1 MTTPNQRW
9 DAGLYDD
16 KHAFVW
22 RHGASL
28 VELLGPQPGERILD
42 LGCGTGHLTARIAE
56 SGATVVGLDHSA
68 EMLEQ
73 ARAAYPRLQFVQ
85 GDAREFTF
93 AEPFD
98 AVFSNAVLHWVRP
111 PEAVV
116 RRVRDALRSGGRF
129 TAELGGR
136 GNVRR
141 IETALRT
148 AEERLNLQLSGS
160 PWYFPGVGE
169 YASLLEAEG
178 LEVRYA
184 VLFDRATPLEGEDGL
199 REWVKMFGR
208 AVLDAIPA
216 ERREAF
222 LTAVEEAARPELYRD
237 GGWFADY
244 RRLRVTLS
252 ACHDN
257 RSRDR
262 KERGR
267 CRNLATAPLR
277 SRLRQTHTSS
287 AIGSPSSS
295 RRIGRPVKSGSVWA
309 GSMPRAR

>member
-148 AEERLNLQLSGS
+148 AAERAEFATIGIALVFSRRGRVRLAAGGGRAGGALRRPVRPADAAGGRGR
-160 PWYFPGVGE
+160 FARVGE
-169 YASLLEAEG
+169 D
-178 LEVRYA
+178 VR
-184 VLFDRATPLEGEDGL
+184 P
-199 REWVKMFGR
+199 GR
-208 AVLDAIPA
+208 AGRDPGGAAGGVF
-216 ERREAF
+216 E
-222 LTAVEEAARPELYRD
+222 AVEEAARPELYRD

-244 RRLRVTLS
+244 RRLRVTAVRLS
-252 ACHDN
+252 
-257 RSRDR
+257 
-262 KERGR
+262 
-267 CRNLATAPLR
+267 
-277 SRLRQTHTSS
+277 
-287 AIGSPSSS
+287 
-295 RRIGRPVKSGSVWA
+295 
-309 GSMPRAR
+309 

>member
-1 MTTPNQRW
+1 MTCCAGCTHEPALDSPNATRYRTGMTTPNQRW

-28 VELLGPQPGERILD
+28 VELLDPKSGERILD

-56 SGATVVGLDHSA
+56 SGAAVVGLDHSA

-73 ARAAYPRLQFVQ
+73 ARAAYPRLEFAQ
-85 GDAREFTF
+85 GDARDFTF

-111 PEAVV
+111 PEAVI
-116 RRVRDALRSGGRF
+116 RRVRDALRPGGRF

-141 IETALRT
+141 IEAAMR
-148 AEERLNLQLSGS
+148 AAAERLNLHLSG
-160 PWYFPGVGE
+160 PHWYFPSAAE

-184 VLFDRATPLEGEDGL
+184 ALFDRPTPLEGEHGL
-199 REWVKMFGR
+199 CDWVKMFGR
-208 AVLDAIPA
+208 AVVDAIPA
-216 ERREAF
+216 DRREEF
-222 LTAVEEAARPELYRD
+222 LEAVEESARPELHRD

-244 RRLRVTLS
+244 RRLRVT
-252 ACHDN
+252 AI
-257 RSRDR
+257 
-262 KERGR
+262 
-267 CRNLATAPLR
+267 
-277 SRLRQTHTSS
+277 RLQ
-287 AIGSPSSS
+287 
-295 RRIGRPVKSGSVWA
+295 
-309 GSMPRAR
+309 